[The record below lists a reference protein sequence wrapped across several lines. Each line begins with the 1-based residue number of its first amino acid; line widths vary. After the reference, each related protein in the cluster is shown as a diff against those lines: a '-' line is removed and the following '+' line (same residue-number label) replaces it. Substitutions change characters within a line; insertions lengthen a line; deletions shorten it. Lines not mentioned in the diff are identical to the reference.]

1 MAWSSGIRIPV
12 SSPVISGAALRCW
25 EKGKGK
31 GATDVWACG
40 SVTERAG
47 RGARTRAPCCCMGRL
62 RRLGHAQRGVL
73 GCPSGPSEGVGG
85 RGPGRETGP
94 RSEEGR
100 RGGGGLGWVG
110 LLLGF
115 GFSISFPPF
124 YFLFQPN

>member
-1 MAWSSGIRIPV
+1 MGLRVSDRASGSR
-12 SSPVISGAALRCW
+12 GAHAGSMLLRGPA
-25 EKGKGK
+25 E
-31 GATDVWACG
+31 
-40 SVTERAG
+40 E
-47 RGARTRAPCCCMGRL
+47 ARTRASGSGC
-62 RRLGHAQRGVL
+62 AQRGVL